1 MQVHFQELER
11 PLSYSVLEKRA
22 GFYFS
27 NSDTYINVVGGLRL
41 DEPAVDLSVAMAL
54 ISSLKDV
61 PIPENALAFGEIGLG
76 GPSIV
81 QATQVPETL

>member
-1 MQVHFQELER
+1 MQFLK
-11 PLSYSVLEKRA
+11 KRA

-61 PIPENALAFGEIGLG
+61 PIPEDALAFGEIGLG
-76 GPSIV
+76 GKFV
-81 QATQVPETL
+81 L